1 MVWFTF
7 TKDFDF
13 RPSGEHRV
21 TVSYK
26 AGMTTQVTRECALR
40 ASAVDAGKKAG
51 RPKTDQRG
59 KDDAEAGSA

>member
-26 AGMTTQVTRECALR
+26 AGMTTQVTRECAAR
-40 ASAVDAGKKAG
+40 AAALDAGKKAS
-51 RPKTDQRG
+51 RPKSDRTEN
-59 KDDAEAGSA
+59 DDAETSGA